1 MSILDKINLLNEEE
15 NLVNESGIRNIKEL
29 AKTHKTAEI
38 YFHKDLDG
46 VTSAIGMKNYL
57 KQYGIKTI
65 DAHPINYGGEE
76 YAVPKPRNK
85 TLAVLVD
92 FAHGKPVMHIHT
104 DHHDSQVGVEKGTSV
119 SFVKTPSNAA
129 YISQVLSPKDLFP
142 PQDVKIISTVDS
154 ADFASQGITPDDI
167 MRAVYK
173 TNPNLNVSKNK
184 RAMGFATN
192 KLLLAYKNKPG
203 FLSKLVLQTNP
214 SLASMYNIIKKL
226 AKDAGYT
233 PPEQLEKDN
242 LEYINKQKAKIKKGD
257 VKDVKNL
264 KSGESMMIGTTIVQN
279 GGGSMF
285 KGYDRYVPFKN
296 HPDADFYTIV
306 WPMGL
311 IQLLKNPFKSGKNP
325 YHLGNLVMKDVMPKF
340 KSRLNKEVTAWD
352 AKRIFETDINKKK
365 IKNAMGFNY
374 SDLIALFNKSLKG
387 LPKDGTNYKKM
398 FIDIMNKPSRFLS
411 KKQKDILKRVKISV
425 WDIIMSQSG
434 GHKDITN
441 ISGFNF
447 LGKGYT
453 DLMRDVQTEIA
464 KQMKNK
470 RLEN

>member
-1 MSILDKINLLNEEE
+1 MNILNKINLLNEEE
-15 NLVNESGIRNIKEL
+15 QLVNESGIRNIKEL

-76 YAVPKPRNK
+76 YAVPKPRTK

-104 DHHDSQVGVEKGTSV
+104 DHHDSQVGVEKGTST
-119 SFVKTPSNAA
+119 SFVATPSNAA

-173 TNPNLNVSKNK
+173 TNPKISVSKNRK
-184 RAMGFATN
+184 AMGFAAN
-192 KLLLAYKNKPG
+192 KLLLTYKNKPD
-203 FLSKLVLQTNP
+203 FLSKVVLQSNP
-214 SLASMYNIIKKL
+214 SLSSMYNVIKKL
-226 AKDAGYT
+226 AKEAGYT
-233 PPEQLEKDN
+233 PPEQVELDN
-242 LEYINKQKAKIKKGD
+242 IAYSAGQKEKIKPGKISD
-257 VKDVKNL
+257 VKKLKN
-264 KSGESMMIGTTIVQN
+264 GESMMIGTTIVQY
-279 GGGSMF
+279 GGGNMR
-285 KGYDRYVPFKN
+285 KGYDRYTPFKN
-296 HPDADFYTIV
+296 HPEAEYYTIV

-311 IQLLKNPFKSGKNP
+311 IQLSKNPFKSGKNP
-325 YHLGNLVMKDVMPKF
+325 YHLGNLVMKEVMPKF
-340 KSRLNKEVTAWD
+340 KSKLSKEVSAWD
-352 AKRIFETDINKKK
+352 AKRIFEMDINNKK

-374 SDLIALFNKSLKG
+374 SDLIALFDKSLKG

-411 KKQKDILKRVKISV
+411 KKQKDVLKRVKINV

-441 ISGFNF
+441 LSGFNF

-453 DLMRDVQTEIA
+453 DIMREVQTEIA

-470 RLEN
+470 HLKD